1 MPWSESEID
10 NDKFS
15 VEAEDRAQID
25 AAIAK
30 HAQESA
36 VPDVDLSGS
45 GDDEDA
51 TVAAPAPAAPAAAAS
66 SSAAA
71 AVARDGPQKSRSGRI
86 YKRAV
91 PFGEQDAPRKPTRGP
106 ICAAGIETLKNGSEC
121 LNVTPGVRV

>member
-1 MPWSESEID
+1 MLWSESESD
-10 NDKFS
+10 NDMFS

-51 TVAAPAPAAPAAAAS
+51 AAAAPAGRAPPQRHRR
-66 SSAAA
+66 
-71 AVARDGPQKSRSGRI
+71 ARRPQ
-86 YKRAV
+86 
-91 PFGEQDAPRKPTRGP
+91 
-106 ICAAGIETLKNGSEC
+106 
-121 LNVTPGVRV
+121 

>member
-1 MPWSESEID
+1 MLWSESEID

-45 GDDEDA
+45 GDDEEA
-51 TVAAPAPAAPAAAAS
+51 TVAAPAPRTRRS
-66 SSAAA
+66 GIVERGGRSSARRASEESQRA
-71 AVARDGPQKSRSGRI
+71 CLQAGGAVRRVGRTAKVECEDRSAQRGSRRVKTARS
-86 YKRAV
+86 A
-91 PFGEQDAPRKPTRGP
+91 
-106 ICAAGIETLKNGSEC
+106 
-121 LNVTPGVRV
+121 